1 MATAADIVKQIEEYF
16 KRESAEYIILASP
29 AFWKEEV
36 FDLIKKKAPEIAKK
50 ITLASCN
57 TIGKTG
63 FEEILKRDEV
73 KSVLKLDRS
82 SKETAYVEELFK
94 EISKQGPVTYGFNEV
109 KVASDAHAIKMLL
122 VTDAIIHEYRDKGTY
137 PELDKIMKEVD
148 RTEGDVHIISTDHEA
163 GEKLQGI
170 GGIGAV
176 LRYKLY

>member
-1 MATAADIVKQIEEYF
+1 
-16 KRESAEYIILASP
+16 
-29 AFWKEEV
+29 
-36 FDLIKKKAPEIAKK
+36 
-50 ITLASCN
+50 
-57 TIGKTG
+57 
-63 FEEILKRDEV
+63 
-73 KSVLKLDRS
+73 
-82 SKETAYVEELFK
+82 
-94 EISKQGPVTYGFNEV
+94 
-109 KVASDAHAIKMLL
+109 MLL